1 MKIRFFRCDL
11 FNLKNLKANKFQKE
25 LNLFMQNEEKTEKF
39 RQLVEN
45 KFQIYNSLFMSLPY
59 DKMTNIG
66 MLLPFLYE
74 ESKIGYE
81 KGKSPEE
88 IVEEFFAKHTELE
101 TEEQKTELLF
111 KIIQYIERQVVLF
124 DSIEDAA
131 FCELHPPSEAGTL
144 LQLHERALQELQV
157 TATRDKMRDFAVR
170 VVFTAHPTQFYPNS
184 VQRILHDLRS
194 AIMKDSVTEIDML
207 LQQLGKTPFLNREK
221 PTPLDEAMSIIFY
234 LRYVYY
240 DSLGELYRKIKNS
253 FGTDHFTPPHDIFQ
267 LGFWPGGDRDGNP
280 FVTAEITYKV
290 AQELHISI
298 LKSYYEHLKNLRR
311 RLSFRGISEV
321 LEVLSHELYDAIF
334 KEDNITANHILSRIS
349 EAEKI
354 LTEQHNGLF
363 KNLLED
369 FKDRVRIF
377 GTHFATLDIRQDSR
391 VHQSV
396 IDEIIAE
403 KSGLDLQNITTEE
416 KLRWLLE
423 TETVLN
429 PDDFTGITK
438 DTLQNIYNIR
448 SIQEKNGE
456 RGLNRYIISNS
467 DEVKDV
473 LNVFGMFRLCGY
485 SEEEINIDIV
495 PLFETMEGLDAGEK
509 VMKELYELPVYRK
522 HLERRGNSQTIMLGF
537 SDGTKDGGYLKANW
551 EIYETKEQLTKISD
565 ENNIKVIFF
574 DGRGGP
580 PARGGGKTHDFYASQ
595 GKTIANNKIEITI
608 QGQTITSVFGN
619 KDQAKYNFEQLLTAG
634 IENDVFKNSKKDLT
648 EKERNL
654 IQELAEISFRKYSE
668 LKAHPIFVPYLQEM
682 STLEYYGRTNIGSRP
697 SKRGGTNE
705 LKFEDLRAIPFV
717 GSWSQLK
724 QNIPGFFGFG
734 FALSELKSQG
744 RFDEVHALYKG
755 SDFFKTLVLNSMM
768 SMNKS
773 YFPLTYYMKN
783 NQKFGSFWNVLFE
796 EYELSKSMMLELT
809 GFKMLMEEEPISR
822 KSVKI
827 REKIVLP
834 LLSIQQ
840 YALMKIQKDE
850 GNREAYEKLV
860 MRSLF
865 GNINAS
871 RNSA

>member
-1 MKIRFFRCDL
+1 
-11 FNLKNLKANKFQKE
+11 
-25 LNLFMQNEEKTEKF
+25 MQNEAKTERF
-39 RQLVEN
+39 RQIVEN

-74 ESKIGYE
+74 ESRIGYE
-81 KGKSPEE
+81 KGLSPEE
-88 IVEEFFAKHTELE
+88 IVEEFFGKHTDLVS
-101 TEEQKTELLF
+101 EEQKTELLF

-131 FCELHPPSEAGTL
+131 FPQLHSVNEAGTL
-144 LQLHERALQELQV
+144 SHLHDRAVQEHQLEETRKKLQ
-157 TATRDKMRDFAVR
+157 DFAIK

-240 DSLGELYRKIKNS
+240 DSIGELYSSIKNT
-253 FGTDHFTPPHDIFQ
+253 FGNQHFVPPQDIFQ

-280 FVTAEITYKV
+280 FVTAEITQKV
-290 AQELHISI
+290 AQELYSSI
-298 LKSYYEHLKNLRR
+298 LKSYYAHLKNLRR
-311 RLSFRGISEV
+311 RLSFRGVSEV
-321 LEVLSHELYDAIF
+321 LETLSHELYEAIF
-334 KEDNITANHILSRIS
+334 RDQNISAVQILKRLK

-354 LTEQHNGLF
+354 LMDQHNGLF

-369 FKDRVRIF
+369 FQDRVKIF

-391 VHQSV
+391 IHQQV
-396 IDEIIAE
+396 IDEIIAKKAGFTSE
-403 KSGLDLQNITTEE
+403 NISAKE
-416 KLRWLLE
+416 KLKWLLE
-423 TETVLN
+423 TDVVLDPN
-429 PDDFTGITK
+429 DFEGITK
-438 DTLQNIYNIR
+438 DTLENIFNIKK
-448 SIQEKNGE
+448 IQQKNGE
-456 RGLNRYIISNS
+456 RGLSRYIISNS

-485 SEEEINIDIV
+485 REEEINIDIV

-509 VMKELYELPVYRK
+509 VMKELYELPIYRK
-522 HLERRGNSQTIMLGF
+522 HLEKRGNSQTIMLGF

-551 EIYETKEQLTKISD
+551 EIYETKEQLTKISN

-595 GKTIANNKIEITI
+595 GKTIANNKIELTI

-648 EKERNL
+648 EKERKL
-654 IQELAEISFRKYSE
+654 IQELAEISFKKYLD
-668 LKAHPIFVPYLQEM
+668 LKAHPMFVPYLQEM

-724 QNIPGFFGFG
+724 QNVPGFFGFG
-734 FALSELKSQG
+734 FALNELKNQG

-783 NQKFGSFWNVLFE
+783 NAKFGGFWNILFE
-796 EYELSKSMMLELT
+796 EYQLSKSMMLELT
-809 GFKMLMEEEPISR
+809 GFKMLMEEDPLSR

-840 YALMKIQKDE
+840 YALMKIQKKE
-850 GNREAYEKLV
+850 GNLEAYEKLV

>member
-1 MKIRFFRCDL
+1 MLQD
-11 FNLKNLKANKFQKE
+11 Q
-25 LNLFMQNEEKTEKF
+25 KTEKF
-39 RQLVEN
+39 RQIVEN

-74 ESKIGYE
+74 ESRDGYE

-88 IVEEFFAKHTELE
+88 IVEEFFQKHTELK

-124 DSIEDAA
+124 DSVEDAA
-131 FCELHPPSEAGTL
+131 FSNLHSENDAGTVF
-144 LQLHERALQELQV
+144 QLHERAQQEHQLEAV
-157 TATRDKMRDFAVR
+157 RKKMQDFAIKI
-170 VVFTAHPTQFYPNS
+170 VFTAHPTQFYPND

-194 AIMKDSVTEIDML
+194 AIMEDSVTNIDML
-207 LQQLGKTPFLNREK
+207 LQQLGKTPFVNKER
-221 PTPLDEAMSIIFY
+221 PTPLDEAMSIMYY

-240 DSLGELYRKIKNS
+240 ETIGELYKKIKNS
-253 FGTDHFTPPHDIFQ
+253 FGTSDFIPHHDIIQ

-280 FVTAEITYKV
+280 FVTPEITRQV
-290 AQELHISI
+290 AAELRITI
-298 LKSYYEHLKNLRR
+298 LKCYYGHLKNVRR
-311 RLSFRGISEV
+311 RLTFRGVSSI
-321 LEVLSHELYDAIF
+321 LEDLSHHLYDAIF
-334 KEDNITANHILSRIS
+334 TKENSLTAD
-349 EAEKI
+349 KI
-354 LTEQHNGLF
+354 LVQLHEAKSVLVNQHNGLF
-363 KNLLED
+363 ADVIDD
-369 FKDRVRIF
+369 FIDRVNIF

-391 VHQSV
+391 VHQKV
-396 IDEIIAE
+396 IDEIIQK
-403 KSGLDLQNITTEE
+403 KSDFNVENISTEE
-416 KLRWLLE
+416 KLNWLL
-423 TETVLN
+423 N
-429 PDDFTGITK
+429 ADIQIYPDEFEGITK
-438 DTLQNIYNIR
+438 ET
-448 SIQEKNGE
+448 IQTVLDVKEIQQKNGE
-456 RGLNRYIISNS
+456 RGLHRYIISNS

-473 LNVFGMFRLCGY
+473 LNVYALFKLCGY
-485 SEEEINIDIV
+485 PENEINIDIV
-495 PLFETMEGLDAGEK
+495 PLFETMEGLDKAET
-509 VMKELYELPVYRK
+509 VMQQLYSLPPYRA
-522 HLERRGNSQTIMLGF
+522 HLEKRGNLQTIMLGF

-551 EIYETKEQLTKISD
+551 EIYETKEQLTKVA
-565 ENNIKVIFF
+565 EANGVKVVFF

-595 GKTIANNKIEITI
+595 GKTIANNKIELTI

-634 IENDVFKNSKKDLT
+634 IENDVFKNHKKDLS
-648 EKERNL
+648 EAERNL
-654 IQELAEISFRKYSE
+654 IQELAAISFEKYAS
-668 LKAHPIFVPYLQEM
+668 LKEHPMFVPYLQEM

-697 SKRGGTNE
+697 SKRGAGNE

-724 QNIPGFFGFG
+724 QNVPGFFGFG
-734 FALSELKSQG
+734 SALKKLKDEE
-744 RFDEVHALYKG
+744 RFEEVRLLYKN
-755 SDFFKTLVLNSMM
+755 SDFFRTLVLNSMM

-783 NQKFGSFWNVLFE
+783 NERFGEFWSVLFE
-796 EYELSKSMMLELT
+796 EYNLSKEMMLDLT
-809 GFKMLMEEEPISR
+809 GFKMLQQEEPLSR

-840 YALMKIQKDE
+840 YALIKIQKGE
-850 GNREAYEKLV
+850 GNRETYEKLV